1 MKKEKKVMKRIS
13 TVSLI
18 VAILAALLVLA
29 PTGKKSSTSLP
40 VVHAQ
45 DGNSGC
51 SLASL
56 KGRYAIDGQGTVVA
70 QLPGFPA
77 PPAPQGEVAIVTVD
91 GAGSFSGS
99 ATLNIGGL
107 VLNSVAFTG
116 NYTVNSDCTGTTTV
130 NTALGLTLHNA
141 IVVIAGGQRFIET
154 ETDPF
159 QVIQRRGQRLGD

>member
-1 MKKEKKVMKRIS
+1 MKR
-13 TVSLI
+13 TLPVLFA
-18 VAILAALLVLA
+18 VAALAALLVFA
-29 PTGKKSSTSLP
+29 PTGKKSVPLLP

-56 KGRYAIDGQGTVVA
+56 NGRYAIEGQGTVVA

-77 PPAPQGEVAIVTVD
+77 PPAPQSEVAIATLN

-99 ATLNIGGL
+99 ATLNVGGL
-107 VLNSVAFTG
+107 VLNSVPFTG
-116 NYTVNSDCTGTTTV
+116 NYTVNSDCTGTATV
-130 NTALGLTLHNA
+130 NTSLGLTLHNA
-141 IVVIAGGQRFIET
+141 IVVIGGGQRFIET

>member
-1 MKKEKKVMKRIS
+1 MKR
-13 TVSLI
+13 TLPVLLA
-18 VAILAALLVLA
+18 VATFAVLLVLA
-29 PTGKKSSTSLP
+29 PTGKKSVPVLP

-45 DGNSGC
+45 DNNSGC

-56 KGRYAIDGQGTVVA
+56 NGRYAIEGQGAVVA

-77 PPAPQGEVAIVTVD
+77 PPAPQGEVAIATVN

-116 NYTVNSDCTGTTTV
+116 NYTVNSDCTGTATV
-130 NTALGLTLHNA
+130 NTSLGLTLHNA
-141 IVVIAGGQRFIET
+141 IVVIGGGQRFIET

-159 QVIQRRGQRLGD
+159 QVIQRRGQKLGD

>member
-1 MKKEKKVMKRIS
+1 MKR
-13 TVSLI
+13 TLTAVL
-18 VAILAALLVLA
+18 VLAALAALVVLG
-29 PTGKKSSTSLP
+29 PTGRNSTPFVP

-45 DGNSGC
+45 DANSGC

-56 KGRYAIDGQGTVVA
+56 NGRYGLEREGTVVA

-77 PPAPQGEVAIVTVD
+77 PPAPLGEVAIATFN

-107 VLNSVAFTG
+107 VLHSVAFTG
-116 NYTVNSDCTGTTTV
+116 NYTVNTDCTGTATV

-141 IVVIAGGQRFIET
+141 IVVIGGGQRFIGT

-159 QVIQRRGQRLGD
+159 EVVQARGQRLGD

>member
-1 MKKEKKVMKRIS
+1 MKKTL
-13 TVSLI
+13 TVLL
-18 VAILAALLVLA
+18 VAATLAALMGFV
-29 PTGKKSSTSLP
+29 PIVKKSIPALP

-56 KGRYAIDGQGTVVA
+56 NGRYAIEGQGTVVA

-77 PPAPQGEVAIVTVD
+77 PPAPQGEVAIATLN
-91 GAGSFSGS
+91 GAGSFFGS

-107 VLNSVAFTG
+107 VLHSVAFTG
-116 NYTVNSDCTGTTTV
+116 TYTVNPDCSGTATV

-141 IVVIAGGQRFIET
+141 IVVIGGGQLFIET

-159 QVIQRRGQRLGD
+159 QVIQRRGQRLEE